1 MDRGM
6 DLPIKFACI
15 FHSFPLVCEC
25 AYACVGG
32 GGLGLL
38 LWVRSKDLK
47 CQADLSKVQLSDIW
61 TSTEGCRSGY
71 IWSHCAQVVL
81 RLLTALQHT
90 GLLMLDPPKRRDRQL
105 GLALQEFSPSRF

>member
-1 MDRGM
+1 MFLSAFIKPRIVRPTVQKTAGSCPMDRGV

-47 CQADLSKVQLSDIW
+47 CQADLSKVRLSDIW

-71 IWSHCAQVVL
+71 IWSRCA
-81 RLLTALQHT
+81 
-90 GLLMLDPPKRRDRQL
+90 
-105 GLALQEFSPSRF
+105 